1 MNRHISLGVVLTL
14 LAIFGLV
21 GCASLGSGDTEQLL
35 SAAGFRSRTPTTP
48 KQIEIFNSLPPY
60 KVERRMVQGKVLYTY
75 ADPKRNLLFIG
86 GETEYQQYTR
96 LGLQQ
101 QISMN
106 NLAAAQINQATAMSM
121 DAWGPWGMW
130 W

>member
-1 MNRHISLGVVLTL
+1 MNRHISLSVVFSL
-14 LAIFGLV
+14 LALIVLS
-21 GCASLGSGDTEQLL
+21 GCASMGSGDTEQLL
-35 SAAGFRSRTPTTP
+35 SAAGFQSRTPTTP

-60 KVERRMVQGKVLYTY
+60 KVERRNVKGKVIYTY
-75 ADPKRNLLFIG
+75 ADPKRNLVFIG
-86 GETEYQQYTR
+86 GEAEYQQYTK

-101 QISMN
+101 QIAMN
-106 NLAAAQINQATAMSM
+106 NLAAAQINQSTAMSM

>member
-1 MNRHISLGVVLTL
+1 MNRHISLSVVFSL
-14 LAIFGLV
+14 LALIVLS
-21 GCASLGSGDTEQLL
+21 GCASMGSGDTEQLL
-35 SAAGFRSRTPTTP
+35 SAAGFQSRTPTTP

-60 KVERRMVQGKVLYTY
+60 KVERRTVKGKVLYTY
-75 ADPKRNLLFIG
+75 ADPKRNLVFIG
-86 GETEYQQYTR
+86 GEAEYQQYTK

-101 QISMN
+101 QIAMN
-106 NLAAAQINQATAMSM
+106 NLAAAQINQSTAMSM

>member
-1 MNRHISLGVVLTL
+1 MNRSLSLGVLFTL
-14 LAIFGLV
+14 LAIFGFA
-21 GCASLGSGDTEQLL
+21 GCASMESGNTEQLL

-48 KQIEIFNSLPPY
+48 KQQEIFAAMQPF
-60 KVERRMVQGKVLYTY
+60 KMERRTVNGKVLYTF
-75 ADPKRNLLFIG
+75 ADPKRNLVFIG
-86 GETEYQQYTR
+86 GEAEYQRYTK

-106 NLAAAQINQATAMSM
+106 NLAAAQMNQVAAMNM
-121 DAWGPWGMW
+121 NAWGPWGMW

>member
-1 MNRHISLGVVLTL
+1 MIRQISLSVVFSL
-14 LAIFGLV
+14 LALLGFS

-35 SAAGFRSRTPTTP
+35 SAAGFRSRTPTTA
-48 KQIEIFNSLPPY
+48 KQIEIFNGLPPY
-60 KVERRMVQGKVLYTY
+60 KVERRNVQGKVLYTY
-75 ADPKRNLLFIG
+75 ADPKRNLVFIG
-86 GETEYQQYTR
+86 GEAEYQQYTR

-106 NLAAAQINQATAMSM
+106 NLTAAQINQSTAMSM